1 MYRCPPSCWPAP
13 MRCGRQWPRKR
24 PGWVRAGGCSSGRAG
39 PSRWF
44 GSWWRPP
51 AMVWPRRSPSVS
63 APWSGTS
70 CGPPRQPRIEPEATP
85 VDMLIEGAGIVGV
98 GVDAV
103 DIARLRHM
111 LVRRAG
117 LAGRLFTDGERAY
130 AARAADGAPRFA
142 TRFAAKEATMKALGV
157 GLGAFPIRQ
166 VEVVRVDLDA
176 PTLVL
181 HGAAA
186 ELARRAG
193 VLRWHLSLSLI

>member
-1 MYRCPPSCWPAP
+1 
-13 MRCGRQWPRKR
+13 
-24 PGWVRAGGCSSGRAG
+24 
-39 PSRWF
+39 
-44 GSWWRPP
+44 
-51 AMVWPRRSPSVS
+51 
-63 APWSGTS
+63 
-70 CGPPRQPRIEPEATP
+70 
-85 VDMLIEGAGIVGV
+85 MLIEGAGIVGV

-130 AARAADGAPRFA
+130 AARAADGAPRLA

-186 ELARRAG
+186 ELARRTG
-193 VLRWHLSLSLI
+193 VLRWHLSLTHTDQVAMAFVVAEGGAADAGAGVPVGDMDAPTGISS